1 MDKVGTSL
9 MDLLVLIFSTLLLG
23 PIGLV
28 LALLLIGGTKG

>member
-1 MDKVGTSL
+1 VDKVGTSL

>member
-1 MDKVGTSL
+1 
-9 MDLLVLIFSTLLLG
+9 LIFSTLLLG

>member
-1 MDKVGTSL
+1 VDKAGGG
-9 MDLLVLIFSTLLLG
+9 LLDVLFLIVSTLLLG